1 MTASGTAYSLQRAED
16 GDGTRDNRVDDARR
30 AVLSGDPR
38 LRPLV
43 LVFEVNF
50 PPVLETGDAAF
61 RPKPL
66 DTFNSRNWDMR
77 IAAADRDPYA
87 SGSPVGGPTDSPT
100 LRLRFKV
107 TGRATDGS
115 PLVFLDPP
123 ATGVQQKYVYSGG
136 VLDVNMLVPANL
148 ASGPATLTIELC
160 DCSFCELNP
169 GEGRCITQDI
179 QVNYVAPPGPTVT
192 HP

>member
-1 MTASGTAYSLQRAED
+1 MRA
-16 GDGTRDNRVDDARR
+16 R

-61 RPKPL
+61 RPEPRS
-66 DTFNSRNWDMR
+66 TPSTPANWDMR

-87 SGSPVGGPTDSPT
+87 SARRSGADGFADPAAALQWSRAGPPMAARWYSST
-100 LRLRFKV
+100 LRH
-107 TGRATDGS
+107 GRAAEVRV
-115 PLVFLDPP
+115 L
-123 ATGVQQKYVYSGG
+123 GG

-179 QVNYVAPPGPTVT
+179 QVNYVAPPGPTVIT
-192 HP
+192 PSRPGLDEHISTRSG